1 MTARTWRSVLAE
13 PLLRLATLPRDL
25 RRWSP
30 PDPGAPPR
38 VFYGFDRLPGP
49 EDFGS
54 GGVIKAQDL
63 QTRFPNTPRGANL
76 LYLIS
81 SYLPQFAPR
90 LARLA
95 RRAGVKVVL
104 NQNGVGYPG
113 WLPVGWQEHNRPL
126 REVLALADHVVYQ
139 SRFCRDSADR
149 YLGPPRGTCEIL
161 LNPVD
166 TQAFAP
172 AAADP
177 APGRLVVLLAGSHHS
192 EYRVRVALEA
202 FAILQRRLPAARL
215 LIAGRY
221 VWRPDPAAARAEAQA
236 LAADLG
242 IASAVEFSGPY
253 RQTEAAA
260 LLRRAH
266 VLLHTKYAD
275 PCPRLAAEAMACGLP
290 VVYSASG
297 GMPELV
303 GDQAGVGLPAPCD
316 YERDHVPDPAAL
328 ADALRAVAANLPAF
342 AAAARRRAVDTLDV
356 RPWLQRHAELFSSL
370 AGRPEKPSA

>member
-1 MTARTWRSVLAE
+1 MSARTWRSVLAE

-30 PDPGAPPR
+30 PVPGAPPR

-54 GGVIKAQDL
+54 GGIIKAQDL

-81 SYLPQFAPR
+81 SSLPQFAPR

-113 WLPVGWQEHNRPL
+113 WLPVGWQAHNRPM

-139 SRFCRDSADR
+139 SRFCRESADR

-166 TQAFAP
+166 TEAFTP

-177 APGRLVVLLAGSHHS
+177 APGRFVILLAGSHHF
-192 EYRVRVALEA
+192 EYRVRTALEA
-202 FAILQRRLPAARL
+202 FARLHRVLPTARL
-215 LIAGRY
+215 RIAGRY
-221 VWRPDPAAARAEAQA
+221 VWRPDPAAALAEAQA
-236 LAADLG
+236 IAASLG

-303 GDQAGVGLPAPCD
+303 GDQAGIGLPAPRD
-316 YERDHVPDPAAL
+316 YERDHAPDPEAL
-328 ADALRAVAANLPAF
+328 AEALRTVASKLPHF
-342 AAAARRRAVDTLDV
+342 AAAARRRAVEILEV

-370 AGRPEKPSA
+370 VGRTNGSQS